1 MGFRKWKRWSSLS
14 SGQQPRVNDWETEV
28 ETQLCPLSQQKAD
41 QLIDHFLPAAPAT
54 ELPSF
59 FSKTTAT
66 PSTQMSTFL
75 LKFCLLVSI
84 TWFKIFHGLT
94 LHPKSS
100 PTFVKLKFPVLK
112 ASSSRP
118 LPINP
123 MYLNTP
129 LPSKVLSFGLCTSF
143 QKEFSSLSF
152 LLVVSQAFFKD
163 EIKSYFFGDMLICI
177 IFQISHISDIMWYL
191 SFCFWLT
198 SLSMTIFRSIH
209 IIANPHIYETKT
221 DSQI

>member
-28 ETQLCPLSQQKAD
+28 ERQLCPLSQPKAD

-66 PSTQMSTFL
+66 PSTRMSTFL
-75 LKFCLLVSI
+75 LKFCLIVSI

-118 LPINP
+118 PPHKPHGFQCIKIKIL
-123 MYLNTP
+123 
-129 LPSKVLSFGLCTSF
+129 VSFIL
-143 QKEFSSLSF
+143 SLSPQ
-152 LLVVSQAFFKD
+152 LSAPRV
-163 EIKSYFFGDMLICI
+163 IKC
-177 IFQISHISDIMWYL
+177 
-191 SFCFWLT
+191 
-198 SLSMTIFRSIH
+198 
-209 IIANPHIYETKT
+209 PKYEHKK
-221 DSQI
+221 